1 MDEPTPRRA
10 DRHRK
15 SDRPHRG
22 SLVVLL
28 AAFLVLVGGLATAGV
43 YYGHCEGA
51 VGDRRPVTFTVAEG
65 TSGTQ
70 VVDDLAAK
78 GVIPCGGM
86 VGRWLLQRN
95 GRAGEILSG
104 TYDLTTGMTLNEAIS
119 VITTPPLDA
128 ATTEV
133 TIPEGY
139 RITQIADVLSK
150 RLHISASGFTQL
162 ALGGGYS
169 DPPYLKDGQ
178 PVEGF
183 LFPDT
188 YEFTTVGT
196 TADDVIRKML
206 DRFTSEAK
214 ALPFDSAKS
223 LGVTPYQ
230 IVIIASMIERE
241 ARVPK
246 DRALISA
253 VIYNRLKDRMTLG
266 IDATLLY
273 ADPTPDGELSSS
285 DLLYDTPYNTRVH
298 AGLPPTPIASPG
310 RASLMAA
317 LDPAH
322 VNYLYYVL
330 CGADGHHRFTASYQ
344 RFLSDQAHCLG

>member
-22 SLVVLL
+22 SLVALL
-28 AAFLVLVGGLATAGV
+28 AAFLVLVAGLTAVGL

-51 VGDRRPVTFTVAEG
+51 VGDKRPVTFTVAPG

-78 GVIPCGGM
+78 SVIPCGGA
-86 VGRWLLQRN
+86 VGRWLLQKN
-95 GRAGEILSG
+95 GKSGDILAG
-104 TYDLTTGMTLNEAIS
+104 TYDLTTGMTLDQ
-119 VITTPPLDA
+119 VMGVLTTAPVGAP
-128 ATTEV
+128 TTEV

-139 RITQIADVLSK
+139 RITQIAALVDK
-150 RLHISASGFTQL
+150 RLQISARQFTRRALSGK
-162 ALGGGYS
+162 YS
-169 DPPYLKDGQ
+169 DPPYLRAGRSA
-178 PVEGF
+178 EGF

-188 YEFTTVGT
+188 YEFTTEGT
-196 TADDVIRKML
+196 TADDVIRRML
-206 DRFTSEAK
+206 DAFANQAK
-214 ALPFDSAKS
+214 TLPFDRAKG
-223 LGVTPYQ
+223 LVVTPYQ
-230 IVIIASMIERE
+230 VVVIASMIERE

-253 VIYNRLKDRMTLG
+253 VIYNRLKKGMTLG

-273 ADPTPDGELSSS
+273 DDPTPDGKLSSS
-285 DLLYDTPYNTRVH
+285 DLLFDTPYNTRIH
-298 AGLPPTPIASPG
+298 PGLPPTPIANPG

-317 LDPAH
+317 LSPAR
-322 VNYLYYVL
+322 VKYLYYVL
-330 CGADGHHRFTASYQ
+330 CGADGHHRFSVRNSQ
-344 RFLSDQAHCLG
+344 FLHDEARCLG